1 MKPII
6 VTGFKPSGKL
16 HLGNYLGTIKQSI
29 DIQNSEKYECFYF
42 IADYHSLT
50 EKYSPKEKKQ
60 EILEMAIDL
69 LSLGI
74 DPQKSVFFIQSHILE
89 HANLAWIFNNI
100 VSVGK
105 LQGMIE
111 YKEKIQEGQPA
122 NAGLFNY
129 PVLMAADILIYKAD
143 FVPVGEDQSQ
153 HIEITREIARTFNKT
168 FGKTFNE
175 PKIILSKGLRIKA
188 LDNPKKKMSK
198 SLPKGCIFLNDSPE
212 IIRQKIKT
220 AVTDSG
226 KEIIYDPKNK
236 PAISSLLTIY
246 SEITNKPIQKI
257 TAKYKNKGYAK
268 FKSDL
273 AENVINFLAP
283 FQEKRKK
290 IAASP
295 EKIEKTLA
303 AGSKKAGVIAQ
314 NTLKEVKN
322 KIGLI

>member
-6 VTGFKPSGKL
+6 VTGLKPSGKL
-16 HLGNYLGTIKQSI
+16 HLGNYLGAVKQII
-29 DIQNSEKYECFYF
+29 DIQNSEKYECFCF
-42 IADYHSLT
+42 VADYHSLT

-60 EILEMAIDL
+60 EILEVVIDL
-69 LSLGI
+69 LSLGV
-74 DPQKSVFFIQSHILE
+74 DPQRSVFFIQSHVPE

-175 PKIILSKGLRIKA
+175 PKIVLSKGLRIKA
-188 LDNPKKKMSK
+188 LDNPNKKMSK
-198 SLPKGCIFLNDSPE
+198 SLPKGCLFLSDSPE
-212 IIRQKIKT
+212 VIRQKIKT

-226 KEIIYDPKNK
+226 KEIVYDPKNK
-236 PAISSLLTIY
+236 PAISNLLTIY
-246 SEITNKPIQKI
+246 SEVTNKPIQRI
-257 TAKYKNKGYAK
+257 AATYKNKGYLK

-273 AENVINFLAP
+273 AENIIIFLNP

-290 IAASP
+290 FAASP
-295 EKIEKTLA
+295 EKIKKDLA
-303 AGSKKAGVIAQ
+303 IGSKKAGIIAQ
-314 NTLKEVKN
+314 NTLKEVK
-322 KIGLI
+322 KTIGLI